1 MSIIK
6 IYRINRRMNM
16 KKKEKIIGSIA
27 IVIILILFLIIGY
40 FITKPKHVQTND
52 IFVDSSGQK
61 SQSSDKSEEVKSR
74 DIEVEVKGEVR
85 KPGVY
90 ILESGSRVKDVVDM
104 AGGFTDSADTDSL
117 ILVKKLKD
125 EDCIIIHKKGENAN
139 APVSAVSGGIISVNS
154 SSEGDDQIDINAA
167 SLEEL
172 DKIPGVGPVTAQK
185 IIDYREKNGPFKSIE
200 DLKKVGRIGDKT
212 LEKIKDKIVVR

>member
-1 MSIIK
+1 
-6 IYRINRRMNM
+6 M

-27 IVIILILFLIIGY
+27 IVIILILFLIMGY

-61 SQSSDKSEEVKSR
+61 SQSSDKSGEVKDR

-90 ILESGSRVKDVVDM
+90 ILESGSRVKDAVDM

-125 EDCIIIHKKGENAN
+125 EDCIVIHKKGENAN
-139 APVSAVSGGIISVNS
+139 AAASAASGGIISGNS
-154 SSEGDDQIDINAA
+154 SSQGDDQIDINTA

>member
-1 MSIIK
+1 
-6 IYRINRRMNM
+6 M

-52 IFVDSSGQK
+52 IFVDSSAQK

-139 APVSAVSGGIISVNS
+139 APVSATSGGIISVNS
-154 SSEGDDQIDINAA
+154 SSEGNDQIDINTA

>member
-1 MSIIK
+1 
-6 IYRINRRMNM
+6 M

-27 IVIILILFLIIGY
+27 IVIILILFLIMGY

-61 SQSSDKSEEVKSR
+61 SQSSDKSDEVKGR

-90 ILESGSRVKDVVDM
+90 ILESGSRVKDAVDM

-125 EDCIIIHKKGENAN
+125 EDCIVIHKKGESAN
-139 APVSAVSGGIISVNS
+139 AAVSAASGGIISGNS
-154 SSEGDDQIDINAA
+154 SSQGDDQIDLNTA

>member
-1 MSIIK
+1 
-6 IYRINRRMNM
+6 M

-27 IVIILILFLIIGY
+27 IVIILILFLIMGY

-61 SQSSDKSEEVKSR
+61 SQPSDKSGEVKDR

-90 ILESGSRVKDVVDM
+90 ILESGSRVKDAVDM

-125 EDCIIIHKKGENAN
+125 EDCIVIHKKGENAN
-139 APVSAVSGGIISVNS
+139 AAVSAASGGIISGNS
-154 SSEGDDQIDINAA
+154 SSQGDDQIDINTA

-212 LEKIKDKIVVR
+212 IEKIKDKIVVR